1 MSVSFEVVDDPAHAC
16 AAMMVGAASG
26 GGDIVLAG
34 GSTPKAT
41 YEHFVQAVQQVGLA
55 LDGTTLWVGDERCVD
70 PADERSNY
78 RMIQESLLDP
88 LGDRPDLPVIHPMHG
103 ELGPEVGAAD
113 YAQLLMNSPPPA
125 PPEFELFLLGI
136 GPDAHTLS
144 LFPGQTTVSEREKLV
159 VGVPEAGHEPLVP
172 RISMTFAAVAI
183 ARQVVLLASGE
194 SKAEAIARS
203 FGPGA
208 KPDPAVPCSLLAGA
222 AKELVVLM
230 DPAAAS
236 QLPDQGA
243 SA

>member
-1 MSVSFEVVDDPAHAC
+1 MSVSFEVVEDPAHAC
-16 AAMMVGAASG
+16 AALMVGAASG

-41 YEHFVQAVQQVGLA
+41 YEHFVQAVQQVGLG
-55 LDGTTLWVGDERCVD
+55 LGGTTLWVGDERCVD

-78 RMIQESLLDP
+78 RMIRESLLDP

-103 ELGPEVGAAD
+103 ELGPEVGAAE
-113 YAQLLMNSPPPA
+113 YARLLEESG
-125 PPEFELFLLGI
+125 PPEFELLLLGI

-144 LFPGQTTVSEREKLV
+144 LFPGQAAVSEREKLV
-159 VGVPEAGHEPLVP
+159 VGIPEAGHEPFVP
-172 RISMTFAAVAI
+172 RISMTFAAVAL
-183 ARQVVLLASGE
+183 ARTVVLLASGD

-203 FGPGA
+203 FGPEA
-208 KPDPAVPCSLLAGA
+208 TPDPTVPCSLLAGA
-222 AKELVVLM
+222 AKELVVLI

-243 SA
+243 CA

>member
-1 MSVSFEVVDDPAHAC
+1 MSVSFEVVNDPAHAC

-34 GSTPKAT
+34 GSTPKAA
-41 YEHFVQAVQQVGLA
+41 YGHFVEAVQKVGIGLQN
-55 LDGTTLWVGDERCVD
+55 TTLWIGDERCVD
-70 PADERSNY
+70 PSDDRSNV
-78 RMIQESLLDP
+78 RMIRESLLDP
-88 LGDRPDLPVIHPMHG
+88 LGDRPDLPTIHPMHG

-113 YAQLLMNSPPPA
+113 YARLLEQA
-125 PPEFELFLLGI
+125 GPPEFDLLLLGI

-144 LFPGQTTVSEREKLV
+144 LFPGQATVSEREKLV

-172 RISMTFAAVAI
+172 RISMTFAAVAL
-183 ARQVVLLASGE
+183 ARQVVLLAEGE

-203 FGPGA
+203 FGPDA
-208 KPDPAVPCSLLAGA
+208 SPDPSAPCSLLAGA
-222 AKELVVLM
+222 AKDLVVLL
-230 DPAAAS
+230 DSAAAS